1 MARLPK
7 GLNPKEF
14 VTTNPINDI
23 GQRWRKDALSSEEYN
38 ASANLEGPGMG
49 GWTTHVTK
57 GSDAQKSALKAMAD
71 QYMTQANGASFTP
84 FDVNTVPSDGT
95 FSQGNT
101 TPFKSQL
108 NRSAALGDVQ
118 NAIGDGNRKSTFGL
132 AQSGINMQPEIGVT
146 QSKTGVKPARPLEE
160 GNAPKKMNDFVA
172 ALNLEKETPTGLT
185 AYNAPNAA
193 EFLMKHK
200 PFIEKKARKEAN
212 KEKPIQAI
220 TPWEGP
226 MEGRPKGG
234 GRGKEFE
241 GGNAGSDWWYSP
253 EVGGRGKEPVAE
265 GRPRKTKG
273 NRRDNQQWPPIQLFG
288 GGIG

>member
-7 GLNPKEF
+7 GLNPNEF
-14 VTTNPINDI
+14 LKKD
-23 GQRWRKDALSSEEYN
+23 QRWNSDSLSPEIFN

-101 TPFKSQL
+101 TPFKSQI

-132 AQSGINMQPEIGVT
+132 AQSGINMQPEIGIT
-146 QSKTGVKPARPLEE
+146 QDKAGVKPARPLEE

-185 AYNAPNAA
+185 NYNAPNAA
-193 EFLMKHK
+193 DFLMKQK
-200 PFIEKKARKEAN
+200 SFLDKKAKGKSNHHVGEPWKE
-212 KEKPIQAI
+212 PSL
-220 TPWEGP
+220 
-226 MEGRPKGG
+226 EGRPKGG

-241 GGNAGSDWWYSP
+241 GGNAGSDWWHSP
-253 EVGGRGKEPVAE
+253 EVGGRGKEPIAE
-265 GRPRKTKG
+265 GRPKKTKG
-273 NRRDNQQWPPIQLFG
+273 NRRDSQQWPPKTTMG

>member
-101 TPFKSQL
+101 F
-108 NRSAALGDVQ
+108 
-118 NAIGDGNRKSTFGL
+118 F
-132 AQSGINMQPEIGVT
+132 E
-146 QSKTGVKPARPLEE
+146 QSKFSEKRGEGIPKFPNMILQIKHWRVTPALST
-160 GNAPKKMNDFVA
+160 V
-172 ALNLEKETPTGLT
+172 
-185 AYNAPNAA
+185 
-193 EFLMKHK
+193 
-200 PFIEKKARKEAN
+200 
-212 KEKPIQAI
+212 
-220 TPWEGP
+220 
-226 MEGRPKGG
+226 
-234 GRGKEFE
+234 
-241 GGNAGSDWWYSP
+241 S
-253 EVGGRGKEPVAE
+253 
-265 GRPRKTKG
+265 
-273 NRRDNQQWPPIQLFG
+273 
-288 GGIG
+288 

>member
-7 GLNPKEF
+7 GLNPNEF
-14 VTTNPINDI
+14 LKKD
-23 GQRWRKDALSSEEYN
+23 QRWNSDSLSPETFN

-84 FDVNTVPSDGT
+84 LDVNPVPSDGT

-101 TPFKSQL
+101 TPFKSEL

-132 AQSGINMQPEIGVT
+132 AQSGINMQPEIGIT
-146 QSKTGVKPARPLEE
+146 QSKSGVKPARPLEE

-185 AYNAPNAA
+185 NYNAPNAA
-193 EFLMKHK
+193 KFLEEQKS
-200 PFIEKKARKEAN
+200 FLDKKAKG
-212 KEKPIQAI
+212 KPEKPIVVGK
-220 TPWEGP
+220 PWEGP

-234 GRGKEFE
+234 GRKF
-241 GGNAGSDWWYSP
+241 
-253 EVGGRGKEPVAE
+253 KEPVAE
-265 GRPRKTKG
+265 GRPNKTKD
-273 NRRDNQQWPPIQLFG
+273 NRRDKENWGQLFS

>member
-7 GLNPKEF
+7 GLNPNEF
-14 VTTNPINDI
+14 VTTNPINDM

-38 ASANLEGPGMG
+38 ASSNLEGPGMG

-101 TPFKSQL
+101 TPFKSQI

-132 AQSGINMQPEIGVT
+132 AQSGINMQPEIGIT
-146 QSKTGVKPARPLEE
+146 QEKAGVKPARPLEE

-172 ALNLEKETPTGLT
+172 ALNLEPETSTGIT
-185 AYNAPNAA
+185 NYNAPNAA
-193 EFLMKHK
+193 DFLMKQK
-200 PFIEKKARKEAN
+200 SFLDKKAKGKSN
-212 KEKPIQAI
+212 HHIGK
-220 TPWEGP
+220 PWEGP

-234 GRGKEFE
+234 GRNF
-241 GGNAGSDWWYSP
+241 
-253 EVGGRGKEPVAE
+253 KEPVAE
-265 GRPRKTKG
+265 GRPNKTKD
-273 NRRDNQQWPPIQLFG
+273 NRRDKENWAQLFS

>member
-1 MARLPK
+1 MQRDRNMPNMDEETELEK
-7 GLNPKEF
+7 DDFSLF
-14 VTTNPINDI
+14 IDI
-23 GQRWRKDALSSEEYN
+23 VEKQCQVCLIY
-38 ASANLEGPGMG
+38 
-49 GWTTHVTK
+49 T
-57 GSDAQKSALKAMAD
+57 
-71 QYMTQANGASFTP
+71 
-84 FDVNTVPSDGT
+84 
-95 FSQGNT
+95 
-101 TPFKSQL
+101 
-108 NRSAALGDVQ
+108 
-118 NAIGDGNRKSTFGL
+118 AIVLSTFGL
-132 AQSGINMQPEIGVT
+132 AQSGINMQPEIGIT
-146 QSKTGVKPARPLEE
+146 QSKAGVKPARPLEE

-200 PFIEKKARKEAN
+200 PSIEKKARKEA
-212 KEKPIQAI
+212 KQEKPIQTI

-265 GRPRKTKG
+265 GRPKKTKG
-273 NRRDNQQWPPIQLFG
+273 NRRPEEFHKQWPPIQLFN

>member
-1 MARLPK
+1 MTRLPK
-7 GLNPKEF
+7 GLNPNEF
-14 VTTNPINDI
+14 VTTNPINDM

-38 ASANLEGPGMG
+38 ANSNLEGPGMG

-84 FDVNTVPSDGT
+84 LDVNTVPSDGT
-95 FSQGNT
+95 FKQGNT
-101 TPFKSQL
+101 SPFKTEL

-118 NAIGDGNRKSTFGL
+118 NTIGDGNRKATFGL

-146 QSKTGVKPARPLEE
+146 QNKAGVKPARPLEE

-193 EFLMKHK
+193 DFLAQYK
-200 PFIEKKARKEAN
+200 PSAEKKN
-212 KEKPIQAI
+212 KSIKSEEPF
-220 TPWEGP
+220 
-226 MEGRPKGG
+226 MDGRPK
-234 GRGKEFE
+234 
-241 GGNAGSDWWYSP
+241 
-253 EVGGRGKEPVAE
+253 
-265 GRPRKTKG
+265 KTKE
-273 NRRDNQQWPPIQLFG
+273 NRRDKENRGFAGLFNG
-288 GGIG
+288 GMT